1 MSYNRRKV
9 LSALGRRGVV
19 VMGEGG
25 RHTLVRSADGKRSSI
40 PRHADLARGTVQGIV
55 KQLGLDWEA
64 VKKEIA

>member
-40 PRHADLARGTVQGIV
+40 PRHAELARGTVQGIV

-64 VKKEIA
+64 VKKDIA